1 MKLLMETVL
10 SVHNDIYQQDNAP
23 YHKSRIIMNS
33 SKNHPVVGR
42 SLPQINL
49 GVQGGIH
56 GGSHKQSPDNAHSV
70 AFSQR
75 SSSPCLIEDETFNAN
90 DMNNLIDYK
99 DGHTR
104 RPEFFE
110 NG

>member
-1 MKLLMETVL
+1 MREDCKNADIQWKPGSWNTVGW
-10 SVHNDIYQQDNAP
+10 VRNDDEGI
-23 YHKSRIIMNS
+23 K
-33 SKNHPVVGR
+33 VVGR
-42 SLPQINL
+42 SLSQINL

-75 SSSPCLIEDETFNAN
+75 SSSPCLIEDETFNAS

-99 DGHTR
+99 DGLKKTR
-104 RPEFFE
+104 IL
-110 NG
+110 